1 MPETHDANVDQLL
14 LMLEAAEEIGR
25 YMTGRSM
32 AAFEQD
38 RVLQLAIQ
46 KLVQNIGEAA
56 TRLTPAFRR
65 AHSHIPWSNITG
77 MRHRLVHEFSAV
89 DRFLLWDTAV
99 NKAPELVSDLERILA
114 DERA

>member
-1 MPETHDANVDQLL
+1 MRETRDANIDQLL

-25 YMTGRSM
+25 YMEGRGID
-32 AAFEQD
+32 AFEQD

-56 TRLTPAFRR
+56 TRLTPTFRR

-77 MRHRLVHEFSAV
+77 MRHRLVHEFNAV

-99 NKAPELVSDLERILA
+99 NNVPALIRELERILA
-114 DERA
+114 DDRT